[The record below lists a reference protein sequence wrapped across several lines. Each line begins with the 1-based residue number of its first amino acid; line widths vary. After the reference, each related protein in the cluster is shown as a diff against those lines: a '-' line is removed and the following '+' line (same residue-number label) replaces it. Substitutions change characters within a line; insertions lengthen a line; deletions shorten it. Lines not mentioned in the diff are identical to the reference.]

1 MCGLSGIME
10 LETVDPAGR
19 ARQVT
24 RMREALGHRGPDG
37 WGLAALHGATAERH
51 SGSGTQTVARASSG
65 GAASVWLGH
74 QRLAIIDL
82 SSAGAQPMRSENGAG
97 WLAFNGELYNFREV
111 QARFVAAPRANSDT
125 AVLLEALVS
134 HGLGVLPHLRGMFAF
149 AYWSET
155 ERALYLVRDRFG
167 IKPMY
172 WCRPSPGVLAFA
184 SEPRALVAAGFGGAY
199 RADMDAAF
207 LRRGHVPPGQSAFE
221 GINVVPPGCW
231 LRFDGARLDVTR
243 WFETASVFGAR
254 GTQPVEAAAR
264 AFEAALDDSV
274 RAHLV
279 SDVPVGVFLS
289 GGLDSAAIVASAG
302 RIGASRLRTFTVSVP
317 GSSIDE
323 SAPAARIAREFG
335 TDHTEVT
342 VAPDELAGW
351 LEDGLDAMGDPT
363 FDGLNTFIVSRA
375 VARAGL
381 KVVLSGLGG
390 DEVLGGYP
398 SFRDVPR
405 LWRAMA
411 PFRAGAPGRGVAAW
425 LARFA
430 PVPAPGKLAE
440 IVREPAATRAGL
452 WRQYRSLFER
462 AEIRRL
468 TGVEAPPDDQAADE
482 PDTPIL
488 DVISRCEIEEYMGSQ
503 LLRDSDVFSMCDS
516 LELRVPFVDDAFI
529 RRVREG
535 GWWPRGAHQSHKA
548 AIFAAMPHPLPGDHL
563 SRKKTGFMIPMGDW
577 LRAALA
583 GDRRL
588 AILSAPLARPALAPY
603 VDAFA
608 HGRLDAS
615 RLWALVVREHFLA
628 RYPRR

>member
-1 MCGLSGIME
+1 MCGLAGIVD
-10 LETVDPAGR
+10 LEPADPAGR

-24 RMREALGHRGPDG
+24 RMREALGHRGPVG
-37 WGLAALHGATAERH
+37 WGVAALHGATVERH
-51 SGSGTQTVARASSG
+51 SAAGTETRARASG
-65 GAASVWLGH
+65 GTASVWFGH
-74 QRLAIIDL
+74 QRLAIIDP
-82 SSAGAQPMRSENGAG
+82 SAAGAQPMRSVEGAG
-97 WLAFNGELYNFREV
+97 WLTFNGEIYNYRDV
-111 QARFVAAPRANSDT
+111 QARFAAAPDANSDT
-125 AVLLEALVS
+125 AVLLEALVA
-134 HGLGVLPHLRGMFAF
+134 HGLDVLPHLRGMFAF
-149 AYWSET
+149 AYWNET

-221 GINVVPPGCW
+221 GINVLPPGCW
-231 LRFDGARLDVTR
+231 LRFDGSRLDVTR
-243 WFETASVFGAR
+243 WFETTSVFGAR
-254 GTQPVEAAAR
+254 RTQPVEEAAR

-289 GGLDSAAIVASAG
+289 GGLDSAAIVASAH
-302 RIGASRLRTFTVSVP
+302 RIGAAGLRTFTVSVP

-363 FDGLNTFIVSRA
+363 FDGLNTFMVSRA

-405 LWRAMA
+405 LWRATA
-411 PFRAGAPGRGVAAW
+411 PFRAGLPGRGLAAG

-430 PVPAPGKLAE
+430 PVNAPGKLAE
-440 IVREPAATRAGL
+440 IMRAPAATRAGL
-452 WRQYRSLFER
+452 WRQYRSLLER
-462 AEIRRL
+462 DQVRRIS
-468 TGVEAPPDDQAADE
+468 GVEAPPDDQA
-482 PDTPIL
+482 PDDPGMPML
-488 DVISRCEIEEYMGSQ
+488 DVVSRCEIEEFMEPQ
-503 LLRDSDVFSMCDS
+503 LLRDADVFSMCDS
-516 LELRVPFVDDAFI
+516 LELRVPFVDDVFI
-529 RRVREG
+529 RRVRAG
-535 GWWPRGAHQSHKA
+535 GWWARGAHQSHKA
-548 AIFAAMPHPLPGDHL
+548 AIFAAMPHALPADHL

-577 LRAALA
+577 LRAALG

-588 AILSAPLARPALAPY
+588 TILSTPLARPALAPY
-603 VDAFA
+603 VAAFLA
-608 HGRLDAS
+608 GRLDPG

-628 RYPRR
+628 RYPRP